1 MDREDITKKVEQIK
15 AGIEGKLPSIYFLH
29 GDLEDEEMNDLY
41 NHPKVKAHVSF
52 THGEGFGRPLLEAS
66 LSEKPVIAPNW
77 GGQVDFL
84 NDKDAILLPGSL
96 NEVKRGSFPDAMYVD
111 GSKWFTVNYNYASK
125 ILRDVFDN
133 YSKYVIRG
141 KKLSI
146 KNQTKFSLDAMT
158 KRFEEIL
165 DKYLPKFDE
174 QPTAEE
180 LKLPKLKKV
189 N

>member
-1 MDREDITKKVEQIK
+1 
-15 AGIEGKLPSIYFLH
+15 
-29 GDLEDEEMNDLY
+29 
-41 NHPKVKAHVSF
+41 
-52 THGEGFGRPLLEAS
+52 
-66 LSEKPVIAPNW
+66 
-77 GGQVDFL
+77 
-84 NDKDAILLPGSL
+84 
-96 NEVKRGSFPDAMYVD
+96 MYVD

-146 KNQTKFSLDAMT
+146 KNQTKFSLVAMT

-174 QPTAEE
+174 QPTAVD

-189 N
+189 EQTEKPKIELPTLKKVK